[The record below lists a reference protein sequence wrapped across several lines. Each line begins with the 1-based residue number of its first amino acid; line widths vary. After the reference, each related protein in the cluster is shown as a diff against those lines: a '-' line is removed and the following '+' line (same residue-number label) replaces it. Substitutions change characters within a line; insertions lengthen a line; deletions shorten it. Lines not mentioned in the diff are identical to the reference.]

1 MPGKFLS
8 PEATI
13 RMIELAQ
20 NPYRPPQ
27 IVKLREEI
35 EGETRAAE
43 VASSISGV
51 IDMARVQKIVGMK
64 LELDRLCCLWA
75 EGEIE

>member
-1 MPGKFLS
+1 MTGKFLS
-8 PEATI
+8 PEAAS
-13 RMIELAQ
+13 RLMKLAQ

-43 VASSISGV
+43 VAVSVSGV
-51 IDMARVQKIVGMK
+51 IDRERVQKIVGMK
-64 LELDRLCCLWA
+64 LELDHLCCLWA
-75 EGEIE
+75 KGEIE